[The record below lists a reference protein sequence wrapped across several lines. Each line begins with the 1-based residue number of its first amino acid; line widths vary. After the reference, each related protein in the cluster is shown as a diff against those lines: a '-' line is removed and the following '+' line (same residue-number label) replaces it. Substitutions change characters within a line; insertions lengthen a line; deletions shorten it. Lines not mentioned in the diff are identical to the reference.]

1 MSPGTMVIV
10 NLLGGVA
17 LLLWGVRMVR
27 TGVLRAWG
35 DALKRFIENN
45 LSSRIAA
52 FASGAVAT
60 LLLQSGTATAL
71 LITGLATSG
80 VIGAA
85 TGIAVLLGADLGSA
99 IVSGIFALA
108 GPRVTGLSS
117 VLLFGGFVMFSV
129 STDFR
134 PRNAGRIGMG
144 LGLMLLALNLVVTA
158 SEPLREA
165 TLFHSV
171 LATLGREP
179 LLALLI
185 GALVTWMSY
194 STLAVILLIASFLAS
209 GSLEIGAALAL
220 ILGVNLGGGLPALT
234 ATAGQPRP
242 ARRLPVANLACRAA
256 LALMLVPAL
265 GPIQQA
271 VALWVADPV
280 AAAVSFHIAF
290 NLLLAIVFLPF
301 AGTIMR
307 GVERVLPN
315 ETATDDSLAA
325 PRYLDRG
332 ALSTP
337 AVALSNAQSETGRM
351 TELLDRMLV
360 LSMEV
365 LKTGSIERLKELRL
379 ADEKLNAYQSAIHAY
394 LVGLMEQELEQ
405 RTSRRA
411 MEIML
416 YVSNLEH
423 AGDIIHLNLAD
434 RIKAKTK
441 ENVSFSKSQKEAL
454 SELQGLVSNSLRI
467 ASNVLAS
474 GDVEGA
480 RRLIEQKAGFRELEH
495 RIIEQHFESRT
506 GGETKSLRASAIFVD
521 IIRDLHRINSHIV
534 SAAYPIV
541 DRAGLLRETRL
552 RPEAETTL
560 ESK

>member
-1 MSPGTMVIV
+1 MTPGTMVIV

-35 DALKRFIENN
+35 DALKRFIEHN
-45 LSSRIAA
+45 LSSRITA

-60 LLLQSGTATAL
+60 LMLQSGTATAL
-71 LITGLATSG
+71 IITGLANSG
-80 VIGAA
+80 VIGGA

-99 IVSGIFALA
+99 VVSGIFAIA
-108 GPRVTGLSS
+108 GPLVTGLSS
-117 VLLFGGFVMFSV
+117 VLLFAGFVVFSV

-134 PRNAGRIGMG
+134 PRNAGRILMG
-144 LGLMLLALNLVVTA
+144 LGLMLLALHLLVTA

-171 LATLGREP
+171 LAALGHDP
-179 LLALLI
+179 LLALLV
-185 GALVTWMSY
+185 GAAVTWMSY

-209 GSLEIGAALAL
+209 GSLETGAAMAL

-234 ATAGQPRP
+234 ATAGQPRM

-256 LALMLVPAL
+256 LALVLVPTL
-265 GPIQQA
+265 RPIGEA
-271 VALWVADPV
+271 AALWTAEPV
-280 AAAVSFHIAF
+280 AIAVGFHVAF

-301 AGTIMR
+301 AGTIMS
-307 GVERVLPN
+307 GLERVMPN
-315 ETATDDSLAA
+315 ETVTADSLAA
-325 PRYLDRG
+325 PRYLERG
-332 ALSTP
+332 ALNTP

-365 LKTGSIERLKELRL
+365 LSRGSIERLKELRL
-379 ADEKLNAYQSAIHAY
+379 LDEKLNAYQSAIHAY
-394 LVGLMEQELEQ
+394 LVGLMEHELEQ
-405 RTSRRA
+405 RYSRRA

-441 ENVSFSKSQKEAL
+441 ENVTFTRPQTEAL
-454 SELQGLVSNSLRI
+454 SELQGLVSTSLRI

-474 GDVEGA
+474 GDIEGA
-480 RRLIEQKAGFRELEH
+480 RRLIEQKAGFRDLEH
-495 RIIEQHFESRT
+495 RIIEQHFEQRT
-506 GGETKSLRASAIFVD
+506 GGRTKSLRASAIFVD

-552 RPEAETTL
+552 RPEAEPAPDQ
-560 ESK
+560 

>member
-1 MSPGTMVIV
+1 MTPGTMVIV

-35 DALKRFIENN
+35 EALKRFIENHLHN
-45 LSSRIAA
+45 RTAA

-60 LLLQSGTATAL
+60 LMLQSGTATAL
-71 LITGLATSG
+71 IITGLASSG

-99 IVSGIFALA
+99 VVSAIFAIA
-108 GPRVTGLSS
+108 GPLVTPLSS
-117 VLLFGGFVMFSV
+117 VLLFAGFVVFSV

-134 PRNAGRIGMG
+134 FRNAGRILMG

-171 LATLGREP
+171 LATLGRDP
-179 LLALLI
+179 LLALLV
-185 GALVTWMSY
+185 GAAVTWMSY
-194 STLAVILLIASFLAS
+194 STLAIVLLIASFLAS
-209 GSLEIGAALAL
+209 GSLESGAAMAL
-220 ILGVNLGGGLPALT
+220 VLGVNLGGGLPALT
-234 ATAGQPRP
+234 ATAGQPRT

-256 LALMLVPAL
+256 LALALVPAL
-265 GPIQQA
+265 GPIGEA
-271 VALWVADPV
+271 AARWIADPV
-280 AAAVSFHIAF
+280 VTAVSFHIGF
-290 NLLLAIVFLPF
+290 NMLLALVFLPF
-301 AGTIMR
+301 AGLVMR
-307 GVERVLPN
+307 GVEWVLPS
-315 ETATDDSLAA
+315 EAATADTLAA
-325 PRYLDRG
+325 PRYLDRS
-332 ALSTP
+332 ALNTP
-337 AVALSNAQSETGRM
+337 AVALSNAQTETGRM
-351 TELLDRMLV
+351 TELLDRMLG

-365 LKTGSIERLKELRL
+365 LASGSIERLKELRL
-379 ADEKLNAYQSAIHAY
+379 LDEKLNAYQSAIHAY
-394 LVGLMEQELEQ
+394 VVKLMEVELEQ
-405 RTSRRA
+405 RYSRRA

-434 RIKAKTK
+434 RIKSKTK
-441 ENVSFSKSQKEAL
+441 ENVSFTESQTEAL
-454 SELQGLVSNSLRI
+454 KELHGLVSNSLRI

-495 RIIEQHFESRT
+495 RIIEQHFEQRT
-506 GGETKSLRASAIFVD
+506 GSRTKSLRASAIFVD
-521 IIRDLHRINSHIV
+521 IIRDLHRLNSHIV

-552 RPEAETTL
+552 RSEARSSPE
-560 ESK
+560 

>member
-1 MSPGTMVIV
+1 MTPGTTVIV

-45 LSSRIAA
+45 LSNRATA
-52 FASGAVAT
+52 FASGTVAT
-60 LLLQSGTATAL
+60 LMLQSGTATAL
-71 LITGLATSG
+71 IITGLANSG

-99 IVSGIFALA
+99 VVSAVFAIA
-108 GPRVTGLSS
+108 GPLVTPLSS
-117 VLLFGGFVMFSV
+117 ILLFAGFVVFSV

-134 PRNAGRIGMG
+134 PRNAGRILMG
-144 LGLMLLALNLVVTA
+144 LGLMLLALNLVVSA

-165 TLFHSV
+165 TLFHIV
-171 LATLGREP
+171 LATIGHDP
-179 LLALLI
+179 LLALI
-185 GALVTWMSY
+185 VGAAVSWMSY
-194 STLAVILLIASFLAS
+194 STLAVVLLIASFLAS
-209 GSLEIGAALAL
+209 GSLETGAAMAL

-234 ATAGQPRP
+234 ATAGQPRA
-242 ARRLPVANLACRAA
+242 ARRLPMANLACRAV
-256 LALMLVPAL
+256 LAIALVPAL
-265 GPIQQA
+265 GAIGEA
-271 VALWVADPV
+271 AATWIADPV
-280 AAAVSFHIAF
+280 VTAVTFHVAF
-290 NLLLAIVFLPF
+290 NLLLALIFLPF
-301 AGTIMR
+301 AGIIMR
-307 GVERVLPN
+307 GIERALPS
-315 ETATDDSLAA
+315 ESAAADPLAA
-325 PRYLDRG
+325 PRYLDRS
-332 ALSTP
+332 ALNTP
-337 AVALSNAQSETGRM
+337 AVALSNAQTETGRM

-365 LKTGSIERLKELRL
+365 LSSGSIERLKELRL
-379 ADEKLNAYQSAIHAY
+379 LDEKMNAYQSAIHAY
-394 LVGLMEQELEQ
+394 VVALMEQELEQ
-405 RTSRRA
+405 RYSRRA

-434 RIKAKTK
+434 RIKSKTK
-441 ENVSFSKSQKEAL
+441 ENVSFTESQTEAL
-454 SELQGLVSNSLRI
+454 AEIQRLVSNSLRI

-480 RRLIEQKAGFRELEH
+480 RRLIEQKAGFRDLEH
-495 RIIEQHFESRT
+495 RIIEQHFEQRT
-506 GGETKSLRASAIFVD
+506 GGRGKSLRASAIFVD

-552 RPEAETTL
+552 RTAAKTPE
-560 ESK
+560 

>member
-1 MSPGTMVIV
+1 MTPGTMVIV

-35 DALKRFIENN
+35 EALKRFIENN
-45 LSSRIAA
+45 LSNRTSA

-60 LLLQSGTATAL
+60 LMLQSGTATAL
-71 LITGLATSG
+71 IVTGLASSG

-99 IVSGIFALA
+99 IVSGIFAIA
-108 GPRVTGLSS
+108 GPLVAPLSS
-117 VLLFGGFVMFSV
+117 ILLFAGFVVFSI

-134 PRNAGRIGMG
+134 PRNAGRILMG

-165 TLFHSV
+165 SLFHSV
-171 LATLGREP
+171 LAALGRDP
-179 LLALLI
+179 LLALVV
-185 GALVTWMSY
+185 GAAVTWMSY
-194 STLAVILLIASFLAS
+194 STLAVILLITSFLAS
-209 GSLEIGAALAL
+209 GSLETGAALAL

-234 ATAGQPRP
+234 ATAGQPRT
-242 ARRLPVANLACRAA
+242 ARHLPVANLVCRGTLAIA
-256 LALMLVPAL
+256 LIPAL
-265 GPIQQA
+265 GFIGEALATWITDPVMAA
-271 VALWVADPV
+271 VA
-280 AAAVSFHIAF
+280 FHIAF
-290 NLLLAIVFLPF
+290 NLLLALVFLPF
-301 AGTIMR
+301 AGPIMR
-307 GVERVLPN
+307 AVARLLP
-315 ETATDDSLAA
+315 EQAAVADPLAA
-325 PRYLDRG
+325 PRYLDRS
-332 ALSTP
+332 ALNTP
-337 AVALSNAQSETGRM
+337 AVALSNAQTETGRM

-365 LKTGSIERLKELRL
+365 LARGSIERLKELRL
-379 ADEKLNAYQSAIHAY
+379 LDDKLNTYQSAIHAY
-394 LVGLMEQELEQ
+394 LVGLMEMELEQ
-405 RTSRRA
+405 RYSRRA

-434 RIKAKTK
+434 RIKAKTR
-441 ENVSFSKSQKEAL
+441 ENVTFTEPQTEAL
-454 SELQGLVSNSLRI
+454 AELQTLVSNSLRI

-474 GDVEGA
+474 GDIEGA
-480 RRLIEQKAGFRELEH
+480 TRLIEQKAGYRDLEH
-495 RIIEQHFESRT
+495 RIIEQHFEQRT
-506 GGETKSLRASAIFVD
+506 GSRRKSLRASAIFVD

-552 RPEAETTL
+552 RTAAESS
-560 ESK
+560 E

>member
-35 DALKRFIENN
+35 DVLKRFIENH
-45 LSSRIAA
+45 LSNRTAA

-60 LLLQSGTATAL
+60 LMLQSGTATAL
-71 LITGLATSG
+71 IITGLATSG

-99 IVSGIFALA
+99 VVSGIFAIA
-108 GPRVTGLSS
+108 GPLVTGLSS
-117 VLLFGGFVMFSV
+117 VLLFAGFVVFSV

-134 PRNAGRIGMG
+134 PRNAGRISMG

-171 LATLGREP
+171 LAALGRDP
-179 LLALLI
+179 LLALAV
-185 GALVTWMSY
+185 GAAVTWMSY

-209 GSLEIGAALAL
+209 GSLEIGAAMAL

-234 ATAGQPRP
+234 ATTGQPRT

-265 GPIQQA
+265 GPIRETA
-271 VALWVADPV
+271 AGWIADPV
-280 AAAVSFHIAF
+280 AMAVSFHIAF
-290 NLLLAIVFLPF
+290 NLLLAVVFLPF
-301 AGTIMR
+301 AGAIMG
-307 GVERVLPN
+307 GVERMLPN
-315 ETATDDSLAA
+315 ENATADSLAA
-325 PRYLDRG
+325 PRYLDRT

-365 LKTGSIERLKELRL
+365 LASGTIERLKELRQL
-379 ADEKLNAYQSAIHAY
+379 DEMLNAYQSAIHAY
-394 LVGLMEQELEQ
+394 LVGLMELELEQ
-405 RTSRRA
+405 RYSRRA

-434 RIKAKTK
+434 RIKSKTK
-441 ENVSFSKSQKEAL
+441 ENVSFSKPQTESL

-467 ASNVLAS
+467 ASSVLAS

-480 RRLIEQKAGFRELEH
+480 RRLIEQKVGFRTLEH
-495 RIIEQHFESRT
+495 RIIEQHFKQRT
-506 GGETKSLRASAIFVD
+506 GGRSKSLRASAIFVD
-521 IIRDLHRINSHIV
+521 IIRDLHRINSHII

-541 DRAGLLRETRL
+541 DQAGLLRETRL
-552 RPEAETTL
+552 RTAAKPAPGA
-560 ESK
+560 

>member
-1 MSPGTMVIV
+1 MNPGTMVIV

-35 DALKRFIENN
+35 DALKRFIENS
-45 LSSRIAA
+45 LSNRTTA

-60 LLLQSGTATAL
+60 LMLQSGTATAL
-71 LITGLATSG
+71 IITGLASSG

-99 IVSGIFALA
+99 VVSGIFAMA
-108 GPRVTGLSS
+108 GPLVTGLSP
-117 VLLFGGFVMFSV
+117 VLLFAGFLVFSV

-134 PRNAGRIGMG
+134 PRNAGRILMG
-144 LGLMLLALNLVVTA
+144 LGLMLLALHLVVTA

-171 LATLGREP
+171 LATLGYEP
-179 LLALLI
+179 LLALVI
-185 GALVTWMSY
+185 GALVTWMTY

-209 GSLEIGAALAL
+209 GSLEIGAGMAL
-220 ILGVNLGGGLPALT
+220 ILGVNLGGGLPALS
-234 ATAGQPRP
+234 ATAGQPRT

-256 LALMLVPAL
+256 LALVLVPAL
-265 GPIQQA
+265 GPLREILA
-271 VALWVADPV
+271 AWITDPV
-280 AAAVSFHIAF
+280 ITAVTFHVAF
-290 NLLLAIVFLPF
+290 NLLLAAVFLPF
-301 AGTIMR
+301 AGAIMG
-307 GVERVLPN
+307 GVERALPN
-315 ETATDDSLAA
+315 LNATADSLAV

-337 AVALSNAQSETGRM
+337 AVALSSAQTETGRM

-365 LKTGSIERLKELRL
+365 LASGSIERLKELRL
-379 ADEKLNAYQSAIHAY
+379 LDEKMNAYQSAIHAY

-405 RTSRRA
+405 HYSRRA

-434 RIKAKTK
+434 RIKSKTK
-441 ENVSFSKSQKEAL
+441 ENVSFTRSQTESL
-454 SELQGLVSNSLRI
+454 SELQKLVSNSLRI
-467 ASNVLAS
+467 ASIVLAS

-480 RRLIEQKAGFRELEH
+480 RRLIEQKANFRTLEH
-495 RIIEQHFESRT
+495 RIIEQHFTQRT
-506 GGETKSLRASAIFVD
+506 GSRTKSLRASAIFVD

-541 DRAGLLRETRL
+541 DQAGLLRETRL
-552 RPEAETTL
+552 RPEAKSEPGD
-560 ESK
+560 

>member
-1 MSPGTMVIV
+1 MTPGTMVIV

-35 DALKRFIENN
+35 EALKRFIENHLHN
-45 LSSRIAA
+45 RTAA

-60 LLLQSGTATAL
+60 LMLQSGTATAL
-71 LITGLATSG
+71 IITGLASSG

-99 IVSGIFALA
+99 VVSGIFAIA
-108 GPRVTGLSS
+108 GPLVTPLSS
-117 VLLFGGFVMFSV
+117 ILLFAGFVVFSV

-134 PRNAGRIGMG
+134 FRNAGRILMG
-144 LGLMLLALNLVVTA
+144 LGLMLLALHLVVTA

-165 TLFHSV
+165 TLFHIV
-171 LATLGREP
+171 LAALGRDP
-179 LLALLI
+179 LLALLV
-185 GALVTWMSY
+185 GAAVTWMSY
-194 STLAVILLIASFLAS
+194 STLAIVLLIASFLAS
-209 GSLEIGAALAL
+209 GSLEPGAAMAL
-220 ILGVNLGGGLPALT
+220 VLGVNLGGGLPALT
-234 ATAGQPRP
+234 ATAGQPRT

-265 GPIQQA
+265 GPIGEAAQR
-271 VALWVADPV
+271 WIADPV
-280 AAAVSFHIAF
+280 VTAVSFHIGF
-290 NLLLAIVFLPF
+290 NVLLALVFLPF
-301 AGTIMR
+301 AGPVMR
-307 GVERVLPN
+307 GVEWVLPS
-315 ETATDDSLAA
+315 EAATADTLAA

-332 ALSTP
+332 ALNTP
-337 AVALSNAQSETGRM
+337 AVALSNAQTETGRM
-351 TELLDRMLV
+351 TELLDRMLG

-365 LKTGSIERLKELRL
+365 LASGSIERLKELRL
-379 ADEKLNAYQSAIHAY
+379 LDEKLNAYQSAIHAY
-394 LVGLMEQELEQ
+394 VVKLMEVELEQ
-405 RTSRRA
+405 RYSRRA

-434 RIKAKTK
+434 RIKSKTK
-441 ENVSFSKSQKEAL
+441 ENVSFTESQTRAL
-454 SELQGLVSNSLRI
+454 KELQGLVSNSLRI

-495 RIIEQHFESRT
+495 RIIEQHFEQRT
-506 GGETKSLRASAIFVD
+506 GSRTKSLRASAIFVD
-521 IIRDLHRINSHIV
+521 IIRDLHRLNSHIV

-552 RPEAETTL
+552 RTEAR
-560 ESK
+560 SAPD

>member
-1 MSPGTMVIV
+1 MTPGTMVIV

-35 DALKRFIENN
+35 DALKRFIENH
-45 LSSRIAA
+45 LSNRTTA
-52 FASGAVAT
+52 FASGAVTT
-60 LLLQSGTATAL
+60 LMLQSGTATAL
-71 LITGLATSG
+71 IITGLANSG
-80 VIGAA
+80 VIGAT

-99 IVSGIFALA
+99 VVSGVFAIA
-108 GPRVTGLSS
+108 GPLVAPLSS
-117 VLLFGGFVMFSV
+117 VLLFAGFVVFSV

-134 PRNAGRIGMG
+134 PRNAGRILMG

-171 LATLGREP
+171 LATLGRDP
-179 LLALLI
+179 LLALI
-185 GALVTWMSY
+185 VGALVTWMSY
-194 STLAVILLIASFLAS
+194 STLAVILLITSFLAS
-209 GSLEIGAALAL
+209 GSLDTGAAMAL

-234 ATAGQPRP
+234 ATAGQPRT

-256 LALMLVPAL
+256 LAVILMPAL
-265 GPIQQA
+265 GPIGDAAA
-271 VALWVADPV
+271 VWITDPV
-280 AAAVSFHIAF
+280 LTAVSFHVAF

-301 AGTIMR
+301 AGTIMS
-307 GVERVLPN
+307 GIERVMPDQAA
-315 ETATDDSLAA
+315 ATDSLAA
-325 PRYLDRG
+325 PRYLDRS

-351 TELLDRMLV
+351 TELLERMLG

-365 LKTGSIERLKELRL
+365 LESGSLERLKDLRL
-379 ADEKLNAYQSAIHAY
+379 LDGKLNTWQSAIHAY

-405 RTSRRA
+405 RHSRRA

-434 RIKAKTK
+434 RIKSKTK
-441 ENVSFSKSQKEAL
+441 ENVSFTEAQSEAL
-454 SELQGLVSNSLRI
+454 AELQGLVSDSLRI
-467 ASNVLAS
+467 ASSVLAS

-495 RIIEQHFESRT
+495 RIIEQHFAQRT
-506 GGETKSLRASAIFVD
+506 GGGGKSLRSSAIFVD

-552 RPEAETTL
+552 RSAAKPAPE
-560 ESK
+560 

>member
-1 MSPGTMVIV
+1 MTPGTMVIV
-10 NLLGGVA
+10 NLMGGVA

-35 DALKRFIENN
+35 DVLKRYIEQN
-45 LSSRIAA
+45 LSNRTTA

-60 LLLQSGTATAL
+60 LMLQSGTATAL
-71 LITGLATSG
+71 IITGLANSG

-99 IVSGIFALA
+99 VVSGIFAIA
-108 GPRVTGLSS
+108 GPLVTPLSS
-117 VLLFGGFVMFSV
+117 VLLFAGFVVFSV

-134 PRNAGRIGMG
+134 PRNAGRILMG

-165 TLFHSV
+165 TLFHIV
-171 LATLGREP
+171 LAAIGRDP
-179 LLALLI
+179 LLALVV

-194 STLAVILLIASFLAS
+194 STLAVVLLIASFLAS
-209 GSLEIGAALAL
+209 GSLETGAAMAL

-234 ATAGQPRP
+234 ATAGQPRT

-265 GPIQQA
+265 GPIGETAA
-271 VALWVADPV
+271 VWIADPV
-280 AAAVSFHIAF
+280 VTAVSFHIGF
-290 NLLLAIVFLPF
+290 NVLLAIVFLPF
-301 AGTIMR
+301 AGPIMR

-315 ETATDDSLAA
+315 VAATADSLAV

-332 ALSTP
+332 ALTTP

-351 TELLDRMLV
+351 TELLDRMLE

-365 LKTGSIERLKELRL
+365 LEGGSIERLKELRL
-379 ADEKLNAYQSAIHAY
+379 LDEKMNAYQSAIHAY
-394 LVGLMEQELEQ
+394 VVKLMEVELEQ
-405 RTSRRA
+405 RYSRRA

-434 RIKAKTK
+434 RIKSKTK
-441 ENVSFSKSQKEAL
+441 ENVSFTQAQTEAL
-454 SELQGLVSNSLRI
+454 KELQGLVSNSLRI

-474 GDVEGA
+474 GDIEGA
-480 RRLIEQKAGFRELEH
+480 RRLIEQKAGFRDLEQ
-495 RIIEQHFESRT
+495 RIIEQHFERRT
-506 GGETKSLRASAIFVD
+506 GGQGKSLRASAIFVD

-552 RPEAETTL
+552 RSEA
-560 ESK
+560 KAPPGN

>member
-1 MSPGTMVIV
+1 MTPGTMVIV

-35 DALKRFIENN
+35 EALKRFIENHLHN
-45 LSSRIAA
+45 RTAA

-71 LITGLATSG
+71 IITGLASSG

-99 IVSGIFALA
+99 VVSAIFAIA
-108 GPRVTGLSS
+108 GPLITPLSS
-117 VLLFGGFVMFSV
+117 VLLFAGFVVFSV

-134 PRNAGRIGMG
+134 FRNAGRILMG

-165 TLFHSV
+165 TLFHIV
-171 LATLGREP
+171 LATLGRDP
-179 LLALLI
+179 LLALLV
-185 GALVTWMSY
+185 GAAVTWMSY
-194 STLAVILLIASFLAS
+194 STLAIVLLIASFLAS
-209 GSLEIGAALAL
+209 GSLEPGAAMAL
-220 ILGVNLGGGLPALT
+220 VLGVNLGGGLPALT
-234 ATAGQPRP
+234 ATAGQPRT
-242 ARRLPVANLACRAA
+242 ARRLPVANLACRAT

-265 GPIQQA
+265 GPIGEAAQR
-271 VALWVADPV
+271 WIADPV
-280 AAAVSFHIAF
+280 VTAVSFHVGF
-290 NLLLAIVFLPF
+290 NVLLAVVFLPF
-301 AGTIMR
+301 AGPVMR
-307 GVERVLPN
+307 AVEWVLPS
-315 ETATDDSLAA
+315 EAATADTLAA
-325 PRYLDRG
+325 PRYLDRS
-332 ALSTP
+332 ALNTP
-337 AVALSNAQSETGRM
+337 AVALSNAQTETGRM
-351 TELLDRMLV
+351 TELLDRMLG

-365 LKTGSIERLKELRL
+365 LASGSIERLKELRL
-379 ADEKLNAYQSAIHAY
+379 LDEKLNTYQSAIHAY
-394 LVGLMEQELEQ
+394 LVKLMEVELEQ
-405 RTSRRA
+405 RYSRRA

-434 RIKAKTK
+434 RIKSKTK
-441 ENVSFSKSQKEAL
+441 ENVSFTDSQTKALKEL
-454 SELQGLVSNSLRI
+454 HGLVSNSLRI

-495 RIIEQHFESRT
+495 RIIEQHFEQRT
-506 GGETKSLRASAIFVD
+506 GSRTKSLRASAIFVD
-521 IIRDLHRINSHIV
+521 IIRDLHRLNSHIV

-552 RPEAETTL
+552 RSEAR
-560 ESK
+560 SAPD

>member
-1 MSPGTMVIV
+1 MTPGTMVIV

-35 DALKRFIENN
+35 DALKRFIEHN
-45 LSSRIAA
+45 LSNRLAA

-60 LLLQSGTATAL
+60 LMLQSGTATAL
-71 LITGLATSG
+71 IITGLASSG

-99 IVSGIFALA
+99 VVSGIFAIA
-108 GPRVTGLSS
+108 GPLVTGLSS
-117 VLLFGGFVMFSV
+117 VLLFAGFVLFSTT
-129 STDFR
+129 TDFR
-134 PRNAGRIGMG
+134 PRNGGRIAMG

-171 LATLGREP
+171 LAALGRDP
-179 LLALLI
+179 LLALAV
-185 GALVTWMSY
+185 GALATWMSH
-194 STLAVILLIASFLAS
+194 STLALILLITSFLAS
-209 GSLEIGAALAL
+209 GSLEAGAALAL
-220 ILGVNLGGGLPALT
+220 ILGVNLGGGLPAFT

-242 ARRLPVANLACRAA
+242 ARRLPAANLACRAA
-256 LALMLVPAL
+256 LALALVPAL
-265 GPIQQA
+265 GPLREAAAMWI
-271 VALWVADPV
+271 ADPV
-280 AAAVSFHIAF
+280 AMAVAFHIGF
-290 NLLLAIVFLPF
+290 NLLLAVVFLPF
-301 AGTIMR
+301 AGPIMR
-307 GVERVLPN
+307 AVAKAMPDEA
-315 ETATDDSLAA
+315 ATPDSLAA
-325 PRYLDRG
+325 PRYLERA
-332 ALSTP
+332 ALNTP
-337 AVALSNAQSETGRM
+337 AVALSNAQTETGRM

-365 LKTGSIERLKELRL
+365 LACGSIERLKELRL
-379 ADEKLNAYQSAIHAY
+379 LDEKLNAYQSAIHAY

-405 RTSRRA
+405 HASRRA

-441 ENVSFSKSQKEAL
+441 ENVVFTGPQTEAL
-454 SELQGLVSNSLRI
+454 GELQGLVSNSLRI

-495 RIIEQHFESRT
+495 RIIEQHFEQRT
-506 GGETKSLRASAIFVD
+506 GAKTKSLRASAIFVD
-521 IIRDLHRINSHIV
+521 LIRDLHRINSHIV

-552 RPEAETTL
+552 RAEADPAPG
-560 ESK
+560 K

>member
-1 MSPGTMVIV
+1 MTPGTMVIV

-35 DALKRFIENN
+35 EALKRFIENH
-45 LSSRIAA
+45 LSNRTSA

-60 LLLQSGTATAL
+60 LMLQSGTATAL
-71 LITGLATSG
+71 IVTGLASSG

-99 IVSGIFALA
+99 IVSAIFAVA
-108 GPRVTGLSS
+108 GPLVAPLSS
-117 VLLFGGFVMFSV
+117 ILLFAGFVVFSI

-134 PRNAGRIGMG
+134 PRNAGRILMG

-171 LATLGREP
+171 LAALGRDP
-179 LLALLI
+179 LLALVV
-185 GALVTWMSY
+185 GAAVTWMSY
-194 STLAVILLIASFLAS
+194 STLAVVLLIASFLAS
-209 GSLEIGAALAL
+209 GSLETGAALAL

-234 ATAGQPRP
+234 ATAGQPRT
-242 ARRLPVANLACRAA
+242 ARRLPVANLVCRGV
-256 LALMLVPAL
+256 LAIALVPAL
-265 GPIQQA
+265 GFIGE
-271 VALWVADPV
+271 ALATWITDPV
-280 AAAVSFHIAF
+280 ATAVAFHIGF
-290 NLLLAIVFLPF
+290 NLLLALVFLPF
-301 AGTIMR
+301 AGPIMR
-307 GVERVLPN
+307 AVARLLP
-315 ETATDDSLAA
+315 EQAAAADPLAA
-325 PRYLDRG
+325 PRYLDRS
-332 ALSTP
+332 ALNTP
-337 AVALSNAQSETGRM
+337 AVALSNAQTETGRM

-365 LKTGSIERLKELRL
+365 LARGSIERLKELRL
-379 ADEKLNAYQSAIHAY
+379 LDDKLNTYQSAIHAY
-394 LVGLMEQELEQ
+394 LVGLMEVELEQ
-405 RTSRRA
+405 RYSRRA

-434 RIKAKTK
+434 RIKAKTR
-441 ENVSFSKSQKEAL
+441 ENVAFTEPQTEAL
-454 SELQGLVSNSLRI
+454 AELQKLVSNSLRI

-474 GDVEGA
+474 GDIEGA
-480 RRLIEQKAGFRELEH
+480 TRLIEQKAGFRDLEH
-495 RIIEQHFESRT
+495 RIIEQHFEQRT
-506 GGETKSLRASAIFVD
+506 GSRTKSLRASAIFVD

-552 RPEAETTL
+552 RTAAEST
-560 ESK
+560 E

>member
-1 MSPGTMVIV
+1 MTPGTMVIV

-45 LSSRIAA
+45 LSNRTTA

-60 LLLQSGTATAL
+60 LMLQSGTATAL
-71 LITGLATSG
+71 IITGLASSG

-99 IVSGIFALA
+99 VVSAVFAIA
-108 GPRVTGLSS
+108 GPLVTGLSS
-117 VLLFGGFVMFSV
+117 VLLFAGFLVFSV

-134 PRNAGRIGMG
+134 PRNAGRISMG

-171 LATLGREP
+171 LAALGRDP
-179 LLALLI
+179 LLALVV

-209 GSLEIGAALAL
+209 GSLEIGAAMAL

-265 GPIQQA
+265 GPIRETA
-271 VALWVADPV
+271 GSWIADPV
-280 AAAVSFHIAF
+280 ATAVSLHIAF

-301 AGTIMR
+301 AGAIMS

-315 ETATDDSLAA
+315 VAAAADHLAA
-325 PRYLDRG
+325 PRYLDRA
-332 ALSTP
+332 ALNTP
-337 AVALSNAQSETGRM
+337 AVALSNAQAETGRM
-351 TELLDRMLV
+351 TELLDRMLS

-365 LKTGSIERLKELRL
+365 LTGGTIERLKELRL
-379 ADEKLNAYQSAIHAY
+379 LDEKMNAYQSAIHAY
-394 LVGLMEQELEQ
+394 LVGLMEVELEQ
-405 RTSRRA
+405 RYSRRA

-423 AGDIIHLNLAD
+423 AGDIVHLNLAD
-434 RIKAKTK
+434 RIKSKTK
-441 ENVSFSKSQKEAL
+441 ENVSFTKAQGEAL
-454 SELQGLVSNSLRI
+454 NELQRLVSNSLRI

-480 RRLIEQKAGFRELEH
+480 RRLIEQKAGFRELEQ
-495 RIIEQHFESRT
+495 RIIEQHFEQRT
-506 GGETKSLRASAIFVD
+506 GGRTKSLRASAIFVD
-521 IIRDLHRINSHIV
+521 LIRDLHRINSHIV

-552 RPEAETTL
+552 RTAAKAAPE
-560 ESK
+560 

>member
-1 MSPGTMVIV
+1 MTPGTMVIV

-35 DALKRFIENN
+35 EALKRFIENHLHN
-45 LSSRIAA
+45 RTAA

-71 LITGLATSG
+71 IITGLASSG

-99 IVSGIFALA
+99 VVSAIFAIA
-108 GPRVTGLSS
+108 GPLITPLSS
-117 VLLFGGFVMFSV
+117 VLLFAGFVVFSV

-134 PRNAGRIGMG
+134 FRNAGRILMG

-165 TLFHSV
+165 TLFHIV
-171 LATLGREP
+171 LATLGRDP
-179 LLALLI
+179 LLALLV
-185 GALVTWMSY
+185 GAAVTWMSY
-194 STLAVILLIASFLAS
+194 STLAIVLLIASFLAS
-209 GSLEIGAALAL
+209 GSLEPGAAMAL
-220 ILGVNLGGGLPALT
+220 VLGVNLGGGLPALT
-234 ATAGQPRP
+234 ATAGQPRT

-265 GPIQQA
+265 GPIGEAAQR
-271 VALWVADPV
+271 WIADPV
-280 AAAVSFHIAF
+280 VTAVSFHVGF
-290 NLLLAIVFLPF
+290 NVLLAVVFLPF
-301 AGTIMR
+301 AGPVMR
-307 GVERVLPN
+307 AVEWVLPS
-315 ETATDDSLAA
+315 EAATADTLAA
-325 PRYLDRG
+325 PRYLDRS
-332 ALSTP
+332 ALNTP
-337 AVALSNAQSETGRM
+337 AVALSNAQTETGRM
-351 TELLDRMLV
+351 TELLDRMLG

-365 LKTGSIERLKELRL
+365 LASGSIERLKELRL
-379 ADEKLNAYQSAIHAY
+379 LDEKLNTYQSAIHAY
-394 LVGLMEQELEQ
+394 LVKLMEVELEQ
-405 RTSRRA
+405 RYSRRA

-434 RIKAKTK
+434 RIKSKTK
-441 ENVSFSKSQKEAL
+441 ENVSFTDSQTKALKEL
-454 SELQGLVSNSLRI
+454 HGLVSNSLRI

-480 RRLIEQKAGFRELEH
+480 RRLIEQKAGFRDLEH
-495 RIIEQHFESRT
+495 RIIEQHFEQRT
-506 GGETKSLRASAIFVD
+506 GGRTKSLRASAIFVD
-521 IIRDLHRINSHIV
+521 IIRDLHRLNSHIV

-552 RPEAETTL
+552 RSEAR
-560 ESK
+560 SAPD